1 MATTQAQQFVPPAVE
16 KMRSIKNRLIALQS
30 EAAALKGEFTSL
42 GGANMTGYSD
52 PTLWEAYPFTVADF
66 TAAMTD
72 LATAH
77 SGIALNTIYSANGY
91 DDATKIAVG

>member
-1 MATTQAQQFVPPAVE
+1 
-16 KMRSIKNRLIALQS
+16 
-30 EAAALKGEFTSL
+30 
-42 GGANMTGYSD
+42 
-52 PTLWEAYPFTVADF
+52 
-66 TAAMTD
+66 MTD